1 MGNVFKIRRGNG
13 VPQPGDFVEYELA
26 YDYNDND
33 LYVKVGSNMVKVNS
47 EGQGTV
53 TNVVAGN
60 GLTGGGTSTATLDV
74 VGGTGISVSANAIAV
89 SGLTVSE
96 FAANSLQLSSES
108 FV

>member
-60 GLTGGGTSTATLDV
+60 GLTGGGTSTATLDLDFSELTDMT
-74 VGGTGISVSANAIAV
+74 GDISGT
-89 SGLTVSE
+89 TE
-96 FAANSLQLSSES
+96 
-108 FV
+108 